1 MANERFTYNGLNR
14 REFDLIVKG
23 FNLNEPPKRADA
35 LQPEMTTE
43 EMARGFLEDFINS
56 RVGVGQ
62 LSIAQV
68 GQLLQRMVWMDAEI
82 KSLRRT
88 NRNVRSK
95 NRRLDKLRQPKPEL
109 LGDVIEK
116 LDVKYPGYRD
126 QLNGVI
132 VTDKA
137 AAVIADNPDIL
148 KVKGD

>member
-1 MANERFTYNGLNR
+1 MANQRFTYEGLNR
-14 REFDLIVKG
+14 REFDLVVNG
-23 FNLNEPPKRADA
+23 FNLNEPPKRTDA

-56 RVGVGQ
+56 RVGAGQ

-109 LGDVIEK
+109 LGNVIEK

-126 QLNGVI
+126 QLNGKVRDNA
-132 VTDKA
+132 TN
-137 AAVIADNPDIL
+137 IAD
-148 KVKGD
+148 GDSNG

>member
-1 MANERFTYNGLNR
+1 MANERFTYSGLNR

-68 GQLLQRMVWMDAEI
+68 GQLLQRMIWMDAEI

-126 QLNGVI
+126 QLNGKVRDNA
-132 VTDKA
+132 TN
-137 AAVIADNPDIL
+137 IAD
-148 KVKGD
+148 GDSNE

>member
-1 MANERFTYNGLNR
+1 MANERFTYSGLNR

-35 LQPEMTTE
+35 LQPEMSTE

-56 RVGVGQ
+56 RVGAGQ

-68 GQLLQRMVWMDAEI
+68 GQLLQRMIWMDAEI

-109 LGDVIEK
+109 LGDIIEK

-126 QLNGVI
+126 QLNGI
-132 VTDKA
+132 VAADK
-137 AAVIADNPDIL
+137 PD
-148 KVKGD
+148 GDSNE